1 MSSSQTSLVL
11 QRFASTRGLRICSS
25 ASSRTLVSHSITLR
39 FPRSYLIMAQSATV
53 QIRTLVAYLVYYLFL
68 ILLKFKVTLC

>member
-1 MSSSQTSLVL
+1 
-11 QRFASTRGLRICSS
+11 
-25 ASSRTLVSHSITLR
+25 
-39 FPRSYLIMAQSATV
+39 MAQSATV